1 MKKFDNVGYSDPGR
15 VGDASYTTS
24 LTSSAFHYQMAG
36 GTTRIMKENTFLYV
50 LALVF
55 SLDLSHFSLQPNDE
69 QEQDRLDLS
78 HHIYLMLSKGELC
91 RAPIKN
97 PKRVLDLGTGTG
109 IWAMDFAEVAG
120 TWYAVQYSGQFG
132 TVLNDLGIDL
142 SPIQPSWVPPNCRF
156 EVDNFEQPWSYNQA
170 FDFIHGRE
178 LEGAIRD
185 HDVFFRDAFEN
196 LNSLGWLEMATMEP
210 TTYSDDG
217 THLEATCLMEAIDH
231 MHSGAKSF
239 GKDLT
244 SAVTWKDRMKMA
256 GFINVQEIILKLP
269 QSPWP
274 KDPKLKEL
282 GRYHQLNMI
291 EAMPAYTY
299 ALLTRMQGWDR
310 AQIETLLAGI
320 RKELKDTSLHLYTK
334 VHIVYGQKPE

>member
-1 MKKFDNVGYSDPGR
+1 ISPNSVAKNGVRYENGR
-15 VGDASYTTS
+15 RYHSYDEGEYI
-24 LTSSAFHYQMAG
+24 L
-36 GTTRIMKENTFLYV
+36 
-50 LALVF
+50 
-55 SLDLSHFSLQPNDE
+55 PNDE

-109 IWAMDFAEVAG
+109 IWAMDFAEV
-120 TWYAVQYSGQFG
+120 
-132 TVLNDLGIDL
+132 
-142 SPIQPSWVPPNCRF
+142 PPNCRF

-185 HDVFFRDAFEN
+185 HDTFFRNALEN
-196 LNSLGWLEMATMEP
+196 LNTLGWLEMVTMEP

-239 GKDLT
+239 GEDLT
-244 SAVTWKDRMKMA
+244 SAVTWKDRMKTA
-256 GFINVQEIILKLP
+256 GFINVQETILELP
-269 QSPWP
+269 QNPWP

-310 AQIETLLAGI
+310 AQIETLLVGI
-320 RKELKDTSLHLYTK
+320 RRELKDTSLHLYTK
-334 VHIVYGQKPE
+334 VHIVYGQKPK